1 MVGARPPAGMAQGRK
16 ARRAHVLTTGAAAEG
31 CQPGALHVSGCSSR
45 RASSASTRAS
55 CTSWRTS
62 RRCWTLRSS
71 WSTVGAVRGA
81 LHLQR
86 RGLAAW
92 PSSQFGARPGGAL
105 ASSRHCQ
112 WAWPCGDCRAI
123 LVEHPP
129 FGLGGL
135 QWLAYRGSWLRGLVH
150 GGGPGCLRA
159 RGGLLSRQLSGL

>member
-16 ARRAHVLTTGAAAEG
+16 ARGAHALTTGAAGEG

-81 LHLQR
+81 LNLER

-105 ASSRHCQ
+105 ASLGTAR
-112 WAWPCGDCRAI
+112 
-123 LVEHPP
+123 
-129 FGLGGL
+129 GLGLVAIAVQSWSSTRRLALVVCSG
-135 QWLAYRGSWLRGLVH
+135 WLTVF
-150 GGGPGCLRA
+150 PGYVDWCTEVDQVA
-159 RGGLLSRQLSGL
+159 CEPVEGY